1 MEESL
6 CQCVGIVISL
16 SLIDARDF
24 GLPLDQ
30 CSDSMLR
37 SISVGYVKQTSP
49 QTILG
54 EKNGFLLEN
63 EESCELI
70 RGDNPS
76 FTL

>member
-6 CQCVGIVISL
+6 CQCVGIMISF
-16 SLIDARDF
+16 SLKEACDF
-24 GLPLDQ
+24 GLPPDQ

-54 EKNGFLLEN
+54 EKNGFLLETA
-63 EESCELI
+63 ESCELI
-70 RGDNPS
+70 RGENSS